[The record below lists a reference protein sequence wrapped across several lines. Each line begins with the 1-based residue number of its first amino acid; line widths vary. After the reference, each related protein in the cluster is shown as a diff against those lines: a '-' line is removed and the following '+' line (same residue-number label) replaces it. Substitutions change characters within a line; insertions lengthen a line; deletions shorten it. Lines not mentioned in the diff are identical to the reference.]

1 MVVAERGRDLIGV
14 RPVRFGTMA
23 VARSANGLPSL
34 GSLLTAFLI
43 AMLILMIGLL
53 FKTAQLV
60 GARRLST
67 RFADFD

>member
-1 MVVAERGRDLIGV
+1 MATIGMMTVAW
-14 RPVRFGTMA
+14 
-23 VARSANGLPSL
+23 SANGLLSL

-60 GARRLST
+60 GGARRLST
-67 RFADFD
+67 RFAAFD